1 MTTPEFPRTSGKHTN
16 KHPHA
21 QGAHKLHA
29 WGCLLFS
36 LTICIT
42 QEQTNK
48 QKPCE
53 QHTPRRK
60 KTNIMNW
67 RTLLLLAFL
76 LPLSTGLAAQKK
88 EKEKEKAEQPKIEM
102 TFQEKIKPLG
112 PPPIREKFGSQTA
125 SNKKIP
131 EKAQWTRP
139 RIRSRAKGKHICCS
153 FCSISLSCFSICH
166 RHQSQVRSSQYH
178 LSLVVCDMHQS
189 I

>member
-29 WGCLLFS
+29 WGCMFFS

-42 QEQTNK
+42 QEQTK
-48 QKPCE
+48 AMRTT
-53 QHTPRRK
+53 HTPRRK

-67 RTLLLLAFL
+67 RMLLLLDFL
-76 LPLSTGLAAQKK
+76 LPLPTGLAAQKK
-88 EKEKEKAEQPKIEM
+88 KKEKEKAEQPKTEM
-102 TFQEKIKPLG
+102 TYQKQKESLE

-131 EKAQWTRP
+131 EKARWTRP
-139 RIRSRAKGKHICCS
+139 RTRSRAKGKHICCS
-153 FCSISLSCFSICH
+153 FCSISLFSL
-166 RHQSQVRSSQYH
+166 SFGSS
-178 LSLVVCDMHQS
+178 
-189 I
+189 